1 MKCIAGSQSP
11 EKTTISAAATSLCR
25 AFIKLM
31 VKGELSKKKGA
42 TEAEVQI
49 LKWLREQHRTFV
61 AELCQL
67 LDCEDG
73 NIQVGS
79 TGPYYSIPRHG
90 ESTA

>member
-1 MKCIAGSQSP
+1 
-11 EKTTISAAATSLCR
+11 
-25 AFIKLM
+25 M